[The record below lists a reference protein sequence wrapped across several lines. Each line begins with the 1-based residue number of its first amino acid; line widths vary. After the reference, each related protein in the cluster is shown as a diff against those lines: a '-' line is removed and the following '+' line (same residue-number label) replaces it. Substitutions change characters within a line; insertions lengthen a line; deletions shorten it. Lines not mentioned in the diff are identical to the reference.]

1 MAQLLFINVDIF
13 FSFFSVFFM
22 SAEFQAFATFV
33 DVFFPSEHPIYCLGI
48 VFPYEILSIL
58 SSTSHFIA
66 IIFIVFVRLYYFI
79 KIFSVRCK
87 KLESFV
93 AFVCTV
99 HFSQRTILS
108 SALCP
113 VVVRN
118 LSFDREKNH
127 LDCTDL
133 MFVHFYIAASFVSMT
148 QNLQF

>member
-13 FSFFSVFFM
+13 FTFFSVFFM

-127 LDCTDL
+127 LD
-133 MFVHFYIAASFVSMT
+133 
-148 QNLQF
+148 